1 MSVFFKD
8 KDCYIVEEN
17 GIRDLKTRSFIGYLS
32 DEQVNKFS
40 LQKGNV
46 IRCRIKYTDTDT
58 LKPRPVTQSESDTD
72 NIYVMYCLDHLGSL
86 DNHQIEQL
94 NLIISQQIKETIENS
109 LTVYDEDGFPLKYKF
124 KIE

>member
-32 DEQVNKFS
+32 NEQVNKFS
-40 LQKGNV
+40 LQKGN
-46 IRCRIKYTDTDT
+46 IIQCRIKYTDTDT
-58 LKPRPVTQSESDTD
+58 LKPRPVMQSESDTETIHII
-72 NIYVMYCLDHLGSL
+72 NHFDHLGSF
-86 DNHQIEQL
+86 DSHQIEQL

-109 LTVYDEDGFPLKYKF
+109 LTVYDENGFPLKYQF